1 MDINYAKNIIRSY
14 KNKIERYNYL
24 KELQTAPEVMA
35 DSRYLMRINN
45 EIKGISSIV
54 ELIEQLKENIELYD
68 ISNNLIAESKGKIDV
83 QTVYYDELKSC
94 ESNIEK
100 TIEELNAIRR
110 KGLSGEKDALII
122 ISLVKGDAAFL
133 DDIVKQYSSFAN
145 NLGLNCTKKDING
158 MIIELGISNAYDFL
172 ANESGLLTSKDK
184 YDNSIVK
191 VLVNSIYKDTEIEFV
206 ENDYKI
212 DTFRS
217 SGAGG
222 QNVNKL
228 ETAVRVTHLPTG
240 IVVSCQDE
248 RGQLRNKERAI
259 ERVFEKVK
267 ENYLAEQKHQISKE
281 RDNAIKLSNRN
292 LREYYY
298 KQNEIFDLITQKK
311 ATMQYV
317 LNGDIFYLLD

>member
-24 KELQTAPEVMA
+24 KELQSAPEVMA

-45 EIKGISSIV
+45 EIKSISSIV
-54 ELIEQLKENIELYD
+54 ELIEQLKEYIELYD
-68 ISNNLIAESKGKIDV
+68 ISNNLIAESKSNIDA

-94 ESNIEK
+94 ESNIKK
-100 TIEELNAIRR
+100 TIEELNAIRS
-110 KGLSGEKDALII
+110 KGLSGEKDALITI
-122 ISLVKGDAAFL
+122 CLVKGDIAFL
-133 DDIVKQYSSFAN
+133 DDIVKQYSAFAS
-145 NLGLNCTKKDING
+145 NLGLNCTKTEIKG
-158 MIIELGISNAYDFL
+158 VIIELVISNAYDFL
-172 ANESGLLTSKDK
+172 VNESGLLTSKEK
-184 YDNSIVK
+184 YDNSVVK
-191 VLVNSIYKDTEIEFV
+191 VLVNSVHKGNEIEFV

-267 ENYLAEQKHQISKE
+267 EHYLAEQKKQISKE

-298 KQNEIFDLITQKK
+298 KQNEIFDLITQKRV
-311 ATMQYV
+311 TMQYV